1 MFSFKY
7 RPCDYSRMRKVVV
20 DDSLFNRLGCS
31 AAYFSVQQF
40 GENSDDYFTVTLVLW
55 SYETP
60 IMVVDVTHER
70 IPEHPT
76 REWETS
82 FTIFVN
88 GESWNCSATTIR
100 HISRFMRVVAHT
112 ENVSCTFSY
121 HMIKRAMSL
130 IRSHSHEYVEC
141 YNPNVYPDCNVR
153 IVRCSSL
160 AISNYLDS
168 FNAPRPIGTWLE
180 C

>member
-7 RPCDYSRMRKVVV
+7 RPCDYAKMRKVVV

-40 GENSDDYFTVTLVLW
+40 GDSGNDCTVNLVLW

-60 IMVVDVTHER
+60 IMVVDITHER
-70 IPEHPT
+70 MPEHPT

-88 GESWNCSATTIR
+88 GEMWDCSATTIR
-100 HISRFMRVVAHT
+100 HISRFMRMIAH
-112 ENVSCTFSY
+112 EEDLSCTFSY
-121 HMIKRAMSL
+121 HMIKDAMNL
-130 IRSHSHEYVEC
+130 VRSHTREYVEC
-141 YNPNVYPDCNVR
+141 YSPNTYPYCNVQ
-153 IVRCSSL
+153 IARCTSL
-160 AISNYLDS
+160 ALSNYLES
-168 FNAPRPIGTWLE
+168 FNAPRPVGTWLE